1 MVISIWILTALAWAL
16 WSLGAWGLHLLLA
29 QDASRLG
36 ELGPLIDT
44 LPERVPYLSLI
55 DNWLPGWREALKLIV
70 DGLQLLFGWIGT
82 AAPVVVWTLWTVGTV
97 LLAGLAI
104 IATYGVRSLTT
115 GKPLTRGSATP

>member
-36 ELGPLIDT
+36 DLKPLIDA
-44 LPERVPYLSLI
+44 LPERVPYVSLI

-70 DGLQLLFGWIGT
+70 DGTQMLFGWIGT
-82 AAPVVVWTLWTVGTV
+82 AGPVVVWTLWTLGTV

-104 IATYGVRSLTT
+104 IATYGVRSLTA
-115 GKPLTRGSATP
+115 GKPLARGSATP